1 MTTTPTPPPAPRAP
15 TALILSYVVGA
26 GVGAGSIPLGAWV
39 CNSTRDEMGLGFIL
53 FCGIGAL
60 AGCLAALALSVV
72 SLVRRERARGLAI
85 TNVVVIGGAL
95 LATGITALVSYRS

>member
-1 MTTTPTPPPAPRAP
+1 MTAIPPQPSAPRFP
-15 TALILSYVVGA
+15 TFLILGYVVGV

-60 AGCLAALALSVV
+60 TGCLAALALSVF
-72 SLVRRERARGLAI
+72 SLVRRERARWLAI
-85 TNVVVIGGAL
+85 TNLAVIGGGLVAAVVAAL
-95 LATGITALVSYRS
+95 ASLL